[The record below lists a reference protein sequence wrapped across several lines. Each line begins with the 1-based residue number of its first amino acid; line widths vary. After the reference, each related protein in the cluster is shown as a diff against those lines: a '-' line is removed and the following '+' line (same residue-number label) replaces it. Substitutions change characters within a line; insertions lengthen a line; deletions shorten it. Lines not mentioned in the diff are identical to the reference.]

1 MKKFALI
8 CENEHEFEGWFASSD
23 AVLLQSKKGLIDCPY
38 CGSVNVE
45 KQLAA
50 PNLSTPKTKARQQA
64 DMANLAGAEE
74 TPAPPT
80 QAPTQVPAPASTSTQ
95 VPAPTPAPAP
105 APAMQAGAPSGG
117 QAAAAYHSALRYA
130 VQQLRKTIETDFT
143 NVGANFAEKA
153 REIHY
158 GEAEEANIY
167 GTCTKEETEE
177 LLDEGVEIMPLPDL
191 PPDH

>member
-23 AVLLQSKKGLIDCPY
+23 AVLLQSKKRLIDCPY

-64 DMANLAGAEE
+64 DMAKLAGAEE
-74 TPAPPT
+74 APAPP
-80 QAPTQVPAPASTSTQ
+80 TQ
-95 VPAPTPAPAP
+95 VPAPTPA
-105 APAMQAGAPSGG
+105 MQAGAPTGG

-143 NVGANFAEKA
+143 NIGENFAEKA

-177 LLDEGVEIMPLPDL
+177 LLDEGVEIMSLPDL

>member
-8 CENEHEFEGWFASSD
+8 CENAHEFEGWFASSE

-38 CGSVNVE
+38 CGAVKVE

-50 PNLSTPKTKARQQA
+50 PNLSTPKTKARQQPDIA
-64 DMANLAGAEE
+64 KLAGAEE
-74 TPAPPT
+74 APAAPTPAPT
-80 QAPTQVPAPASTSTQ
+80 QAPTQASAS
-95 VPAPTPAPAP
+95 
-105 APAMQAGAPSGG
+105 AMPVGG
-117 QAAAAYHSALRYA
+117 GSNQAAIAYHSALRHA

-143 NVGANFAEKA
+143 NVGENFAEKA
-153 REIHY
+153 RQIHY

-177 LLDEGVEIMPLPDL
+177 LLDEGVEIMQLPAL

>member
-105 APAMQAGAPSGG
+105 AMQAGAPSGG

-177 LLDEGVEIMPLPDL
+177 LLDEGVEITPLPDL

>member
-64 DMANLAGAEE
+64 DMAKLAGAEE

-80 QAPTQVPAPASTSTQ
+80 Q
-95 VPAPTPAPAP
+95 VPAPTRAPTS
-105 APAMQAGAPSGG
+105 AMQAGAPTGG

-143 NVGANFAEKA
+143 NVGENFAEKA
-153 REIHY
+153 REIYY

-177 LLDEGVEIMPLPDL
+177 LLDEGVEIMSLPDL